1 MMIVKR
7 RRLDGELEATTVL
20 RERGPAKMKMSCGAL
35 YLPKDDEDKPLG
47 EDAHFICA
55 EKQTIGV
62 ADGVGGWAKK
72 GVDAGEYARQL
83 MKNAEIASQKE
94 PNGEVQLKRVLG
106 TAFLNTKA
114 QGSSTAC
121 IVTLKQ
127 DYYLHAIYVGD
138 SGFMIFRDKKF
149 VYKSPIQQR
158 CFNCPRQLGNSNKSD
173 KPCSAIE
180 IKVGVVPGD
189 IIVLGTDGLLN
200 NMFPAE
206 IEDVIKKT
214 TLEEGVNP
222 EKLALTIAD
231 LALYNSFDRFFYSPY
246 ARAARKAGK
255 EHSGGKIDDI
265 TVIVA
270 HILPYV

>member
-1 MMIVKR
+1 
-7 RRLDGELEATTVL
+7 
-20 RERGPAKMKMSCGAL
+20 MKMSCGAL

-72 GVDAGEYARQL
+72 GV
-83 MKNAEIASQKE
+83 
-94 PNGEVQLKRVLG
+94 QLKRVLG

-114 QGSSTAC
+114 LGSSTAC

-127 DYYLHAIYVGD
+127 DYYLHAIYV
-138 SGFMIFRDKKF
+138 
-149 VYKSPIQQR
+149 
-158 CFNCPRQLGNSNKSD
+158 
-173 KPCSAIE
+173 
-180 IKVGVVPGD
+180 
-189 IIVLGTDGLLN
+189 
-200 NMFPAE
+200 
-206 IEDVIKKT
+206 
-214 TLEEGVNP
+214 
-222 EKLALTIAD
+222 D
-231 LALYNSFDRFFYSPY
+231 LALYNSFDRFFCSPY

-255 EHSGGKIDDI
+255 EHRGGKIDDI